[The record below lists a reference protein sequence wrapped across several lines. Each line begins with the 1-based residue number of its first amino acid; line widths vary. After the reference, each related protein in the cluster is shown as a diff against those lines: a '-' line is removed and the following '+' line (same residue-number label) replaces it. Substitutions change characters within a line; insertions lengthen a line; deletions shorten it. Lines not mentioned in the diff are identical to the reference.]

1 MFTFAE
7 LTSFIVRTNPFGS
20 QWFGGHLGLVT
31 CKLFLEIL
39 VIPPVFSNWI
49 LVAIAVERFCA
60 VTRPLITSPVSQH
73 LKKTIL
79 LLWVWA
85 IASSTNVLVNGEVVK
100 TKDYY
105 YCDFSSDW
113 IISHVILAA
122 VNIALPL
129 FIVAVLYT
137 IVCHKLWSR
146 EVPGEGPNQNQGQ
159 AEAINIARKVTRMM
173 IAIVVL
179 YVLCWFP
186 FDIIY
191 ALNFVIFVEISP
203 ELHTFLIWLTICYSG
218 INPYIYITFSQMFR
232 SQFRYIFRNFF
243 RRIKI
248 HNVLRYR
255 SQSVDLEQL

>member
-1 MFTFAE
+1 MVWWTSWFSYLQVAFGDFSDSTRIFKLDPCSDCCGTILRSNSTSNNFTCISTFKE
-7 LTSFIVRTNPFGS
+7 N
-20 QWFGGHLGLVT
+20 
-31 CKLFLEIL
+31 
-39 VIPPVFSNWI
+39 N
-49 LVAIAVERFCA
+49 
-60 VTRPLITSPVSQH
+60 
-73 LKKTIL
+73 L

-218 INPYIYITFSQMFR
+218 INPYIYITFSQKFR